1 MDQVLKKKKLQVKFF
16 PGFCLTEREEADR
29 AGVASWAE
37 RGRKGGG
44 KEREGELGRGWS
56 AREKREKE
64 RGCGFKILNL
74 ILLYGCGSVIN
85 IITIC
90 YIFFV

>member
-44 KEREGELGRGWS
+44 KERERERERERESWAGVGLRGR
-56 AREKREKE
+56 KE
-64 RGCGFKILNL
+64 RRREAVVLKF
-74 ILLYGCGSVIN
+74 
-85 IITIC
+85 
-90 YIFFV
+90 